1 MSISISNIAWDRD
14 QDGAVADLLGR
25 HGVHHIDVAHS
36 KYFPAP
42 SETAD
47 ASIDYVRR
55 WWADRGVSIAG
66 MQALLF
72 GTQGLNVFADQCVQQ
87 QLLEHLRHVFRIAG
101 RLGAGRLVFG
111 SPRNR
116 DRGDLSVEAANQIG
130 ATFFHQAGD
139 LAQTEGVVL
148 CLEPNPEHYGANFM
162 TTTASTAEVVALTGH
177 RHIQMQLDTGAV
189 FMNGEEPAHL
199 LPRYA
204 PIIGHVHLSEPNL
217 AELGSMT
224 SDHDPLAAL
233 IGKHLGTRPL
243 TIEMLPP
250 NDGIAGIERA
260 LVFALGQ
267 YGAAQSGEH
276 A

>member
-14 QDGAVADLLGR
+14 QDSAVADLLGK

-36 KYFPAP
+36 KYFPVP
-42 SETAD
+42 SD
-47 ASIDYVRR
+47 ASDTSVDNVRK
-55 WWADRGVSIAG
+55 WWTERGVRITG
-66 MQALLF
+66 MQALMF

-87 QLLEHLRHVFRIAG
+87 QLLEHLRHVFRIAAG
-101 RLGAGRLVFG
+101 LGAGRLVFG

-130 ATFFHQAGD
+130 AAFFHQAGD
-139 LAQTEGVVL
+139 LAQAAGVVL

-162 TTTASTAEVVALTGH
+162 TTTESTAEVVTLTGH
-177 RHIQMQLDTGAV
+177 PHIQMQLDTGAV
-189 FMNGEEPAHL
+189 FMNGEEPTHL

-204 PIIGHVHLSEPNL
+204 PIIGHIHLSEPNL

-224 SDHDPLAAL
+224 SHHDPLAAL
-233 IGKHLGTRPL
+233 IGKHLRSRPL
-243 TIEMLPP
+243 AIEMLPP

-260 LVFALGQ
+260 LVFALEQ

-276 A
+276 T